1 MSLLETVMGS
11 RKVAARGELF
21 VLSRVINSTEAHMNR
36 TVRKVI
42 IWGLIVVVALP
53 NIVIGEP
60 AFKLFG
66 LVLAGGLIWWD
77 VTASKNESGHSK
89 AKK

>member
-1 MSLLETVMGS
+1 MS
-11 RKVAARGELF
+11 K
-21 VLSRVINSTEAHMNR
+21 
-36 TVRKVI
+36 TVRKI
-42 IWGLIVVVALP
+42 IVWGLIIVIALP

-60 AFKLFG
+60 ALKIFG

-77 VTASKNESGHSK
+77 VKASKNEQGHPE